1 MKTQVM
7 KDAAHEPR
15 VHQGEWTAA
24 IISFVYFFCVLCAY
38 YVVRPVR
45 EQFSAA
51 VGSTNLP
58 WFYLATFI
66 ATLILTP
73 IFAWLSAK
81 YARRIVV
88 PLVYIFFIVCL
99 VAFIPLFT
107 NQGVISPKHLGT
119 VFFVWV
125 SVFNLFV
132 VSVFWTFMTDI
143 WRADQAKRLFPIIA
157 IGGTAGTVVGP
168 VLTRLLVEKI
178 GVAPLLAVSA
188 TLLICALG
196 CVMLLSKWSAR
207 TATASETL
215 MHQKGVGGGMF
226 DGLKQIF
233 ANPFVGGMAILLL
246 LGDGIGTVNYALVAD
261 YTGQHFTDPKLRTI
275 FAANVDFMTNVLII
289 AIQAFFARAIL
300 VRWGVIPAV
309 LIWALGAVVAMSAVV
324 FVADPHAAISGISNA
339 DVMSLQSQMGQSWW
353 GDVQIFMSQMSWVV
367 FALIITRALA
377 YGMLGPAREAMF
389 AAVPRNLRYQ
399 GKNAVDTA
407 VWRFG
412 DLAISTSMNGLRA
425 LGMSVG
431 GFAGLAALAG
441 ATAAVV
447 GYKLGKRVEDK
458 SLRGMEAE
466 AFG

>member
-1 MKTQVM
+1 MTQQGM
-7 KDAAHEPR
+7 TTAEHESR
-15 VHQGEWTAA
+15 VHAGEWTAA
-24 IISFVYFFCVLCAY
+24 ILSFIYFFCVLCAY

-66 ATLILTP
+66 ATLALTP
-73 IFAWLSAK
+73 AFAWLSAR
-81 YARRIVV
+81 YARHVVV
-88 PLVYIFFIVCL
+88 PVVYLFFIACL
-99 VAFIPLFT
+99 VGFIPLFT
-107 NQGVISPKHLGT
+107 SEGLITPKHLGT
-119 VFFVWV
+119 MFFVWV

-143 WRADQAKRLFPIIA
+143 WNPEQSKRLFPLIA

-168 VLTRLLVEKI
+168 VLTRMLVDRI

-188 TLLICALG
+188 SLLVLSIL
-196 CVMLLSKWSAR
+196 CVLQLSKWKAR
-207 TATASETL
+207 TLHPDQVPART
-215 MHQKGVGGGMF
+215 QGVGGGMF

-261 YTGQHFTDPKLRTI
+261 YTGVQFTDPKLRTI
-275 FAANVDFMTNVLII
+275 FAANTDLVTNVLII
-289 AIQAFFARAIL
+289 LTQLFFTRAIL
-300 VRWGVIPAV
+300 MRWGAIPALLIWAIGAAASLLAV
-309 LIWALGAVVAMSAVV
+309 LIVK
-324 FVADPHAAISGISNA
+324 DPHAAISGATVA
-339 DVMSLQSQMGQSWW
+339 DVAALKLQMGASWW
-353 GDVQIFMSQMSWVV
+353 GDVQIFLRQMPWVV
-367 FALIITRALA
+367 MALIVSRALA

-389 AAVPRNLRYQ
+389 SAVPRNLRYQ

-425 LGMSVG
+425 MGMTVG

-441 ATAAVV
+441 AAAALV
-447 GYKLGKRVEDK
+447 GYRLGKRIER
-458 SLRGMEAE
+458 SPEYGGTLH
-466 AFG
+466 